1 MNPALNLAT
10 QPFENTRR
18 FYVLAL
24 TTGVLLV
31 TATTLLA
38 GAFARNYTRVRA
50 LSRQTA
56 TLRAQT
62 TQLEEEQGRL
72 EGLLHRSE
80 AADVMERSGFLNS
93 LLRRKA
99 VSWTRIF
106 MDLEQV
112 IPDRVLVVSV
122 RPVAGEESRA
132 GAGPPATAGVKAGEV
147 ELQMSVAA
155 ENLAALL
162 DLLRRM
168 EKSQKFYDPVVR
180 VETPPQQG
188 GGDNLFQMQMSVLY
202 AQK

>member
-1 MNPALNLAT
+1 MNTALNLAT

-50 LSRQTA
+50 LSRQTT
-56 TLRAQT
+56 TLRAQM

-72 EGLLHRSE
+72 EGLLHRPE
-80 AADVMERSGFLNS
+80 ATDVMERSAFLNS

-99 VSWTRIF
+99 ISWTRIF

-112 IPDRVLVVSV
+112 IPDRVQVVSV

-132 GAGPPATAGVKAGEV
+132 GAGTPAMAGAKAGEV
-147 ELQMSVAA
+147 ELQMTVSA

-188 GGDNLFQMQMSVLY
+188 SADNLFQMQMSVLY

>member
-1 MNPALNLAT
+1 MNTALNLAT

-50 LSRQTA
+50 LSRQTT
-56 TLRAQT
+56 TLRAQM

-72 EGLLHRSE
+72 EGLLHRPE
-80 AADVMERSGFLNS
+80 ATDVMERSAFLNS

-112 IPDRVLVVSV
+112 IPDRVQVVSV

-132 GAGPPATAGVKAGEV
+132 GAGAPATAGAKAGEV
-147 ELQMSVAA
+147 ELQMTVAA

-180 VETPPQQG
+180 VETPPQPG
-188 GGDNLFQMQMSVLY
+188 SGDNLFQMQVNVLY